1 MNRDGRHDSNVF
13 RKQTSSIGKDLLRV
27 CRQMTL
33 RPNMHAITAM
43 NIARNSATMAAD

>member
-33 RPNMHAITAM
+33 TPNMHAITAM
-43 NIARNSATMAAD
+43 SIARNSATMAAD